1 MNEKY
6 CYTSLRQKL
15 TTRPCVLSVKIN
27 HTDVDILSSQ
37 VKTPFSDH
45 PTPPSQKEMDYLN
58 QTIVIIPFS
67 EVDLFF
73 FLLQKKLPSSAF

>member
-1 MNEKY
+1 MKNIAIPVWGRNWQLAHVY
-6 CYTSLRQKL
+6 YLW
-15 TTRPCVLSVKIN
+15 KIN

-37 VKTPFSDH
+37 IKTPFSDH
-45 PTPPSQKEMDYLN
+45 PTPPSQKEMGYLN

-67 EVDLFF
+67 EVDPFF